1 MNGIPSVVVPIG
13 CVAFRGVL
21 ACDAAF
27 RVPGGCNVRG
37 EPVFSVMAAGWFC
50 EKSG

>member
-21 ACDAAF
+21 AYDAAF
-27 RVPGGCNVRG
+27 RVPGGCR
-37 EPVFSVMAAGWFC
+37 SVEAPSLLMT
-50 EKSG
+50 